1 MSLKNP
7 ADRWGAVSQFL
18 HWTIA
23 VAILAMAIIG
33 LSLDSLPKSPSYFWV
48 FNLHKSLGLTVL
60 ALAVIRLAW
69 RLYAGAPTPIASI
82 PRWQLLLARVT
93 HWLLYGLIIAMPL
106 SGWLFDS
113 ASGLRPLRWF
123 DLFQV
128 PKLIAPNTG
137 VREIARDAHG
147 WIFWVLVLLILMHA
161 GAALYHQ
168 YFVGDGTL
176 RRMLPGRRSPP
187 PSSNRNSR

>member
-1 MSLKNP
+1 M
-7 ADRWGAVSQFL
+7 
-18 HWTIA
+18 
-23 VAILAMAIIG
+23 
-33 LSLDSLPKSPSYFWV
+33 

-60 ALAVIRLAW
+60 ALAVVRLAW
-69 RLYAGAPTPIASI
+69 RLYAGAPIPMASI

-123 DLFQV
+123 ELFQV

-161 GAALYHQ
+161 GAALYHH

-176 RRMLPGRRSPP
+176 RRMLPGRRMPP
-187 PSSNRNSR
+187 PSSNRNS